1 MFRYHKLMHEFSDLE
16 LNEAREFVI
25 ELLNSKT
32 INFHYAELLLN
43 ALSFLQK
50 SRARHQV
57 KRRFWI
63 SLVSM
68 FLGMLAY
75 RLIAG

>member
-1 MFRYHKLMHEFSDLE
+1 MFRYHKLMHKFSDLE

-50 SRARHQV
+50 ARARHQV

-63 SLVSM
+63 SFVSM